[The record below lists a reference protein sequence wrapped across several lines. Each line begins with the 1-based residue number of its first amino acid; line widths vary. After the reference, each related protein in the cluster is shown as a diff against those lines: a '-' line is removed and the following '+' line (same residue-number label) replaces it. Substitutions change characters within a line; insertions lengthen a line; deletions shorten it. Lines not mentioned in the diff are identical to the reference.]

1 MEVAGRRPATFEAA
15 ASAEMAAQRPPRSRA
30 RDLLSRVLFVA
41 LLLGCSLVFL
51 APFAWLVSASLKLRS
66 EVFNLE
72 WIPDPVQWVNYVKVW
87 QAAPL
92 LAWLKNSLL
101 VGAIGA
107 VAVTLSSSLVAFG
120 FAYFR
125 FRGRDLLFGLVLAT
139 MMLPQA
145 VTMIPVY
152 LIWNELGFINT
163 LVPLWAGNLFGS
175 AFYVFLLRQFY
186 LTLPRDLFNAAR
198 IDGAN
203 YFQMW
208 LRVALPLT
216 RTAMI
221 VVFVFEFKALWTDLM
236 KPLIYLFDNTLFTM
250 PRGIKTLV
258 DRFGQGGE
266 MQWEIVL
273 AATVILTIPLILI
286 FFLGQ
291 RYFIEGISASGVK
304 E

>member
-72 WIPDPVQWVNYVKVW
+72 WIADPVQWVNYVKVW

>member
-1 MEVAGRRPATFEAA
+1 
-15 ASAEMAAQRPPRSRA
+15 
-30 RDLLSRVLFVA
+30 
-41 LLLGCSLVFL
+41 
-51 APFAWLVSASLKLRS
+51 
-66 EVFNLE
+66 
-72 WIPDPVQWVNYVKVW
+72 

-175 AFYVFLLRQFY
+175 RSEEHTSELQSRENLVCRLLLERK
-186 LTLPRDLFNAAR
+186 N
-198 IDGAN
+198 
-203 YFQMW
+203 
-208 LRVALPLT
+208 
-216 RTAMI
+216 
-221 VVFVFEFKALWTDLM
+221 K
-236 KPLIYLFDNTLFTM
+236 
-250 PRGIKTLV
+250 
-258 DRFGQGGE
+258 
-266 MQWEIVL
+266 
-273 AATVILTIPLILI
+273 
-286 FFLGQ
+286 
-291 RYFIEGISASGVK
+291 
-304 E
+304 

>member
-1 MEVAGRRPATFEAA
+1 VEVAGRRPATFEAA

>member
-1 MEVAGRRPATFEAA
+1 
-15 ASAEMAAQRPPRSRA
+15 MAAQRPPRSRA

-72 WIPDPVQWVNYVKVW
+72 WIADPVQWVNYVKVW

-145 VTMIPVY
+145 VMLISVY

-175 AFYVFLLRQFY
+175 RSEEHTSELQSRENLVCRLLLERK
-186 LTLPRDLFNAAR
+186 N
-198 IDGAN
+198 
-203 YFQMW
+203 
-208 LRVALPLT
+208 
-216 RTAMI
+216 
-221 VVFVFEFKALWTDLM
+221 K
-236 KPLIYLFDNTLFTM
+236 
-250 PRGIKTLV
+250 
-258 DRFGQGGE
+258 
-266 MQWEIVL
+266 
-273 AATVILTIPLILI
+273 
-286 FFLGQ
+286 
-291 RYFIEGISASGVK
+291 
-304 E
+304 